1 MRDFITNKFPP
12 AIIGEDA
19 SVRISLYMPTH
30 RTAPD
35 NRQDVIRF
43 KNLVNQLEERKGFD
57 KQVELLRTLERDQ
70 EFWIYNLDSIGVLI
84 DDLNNI
90 AIYRMTRDVKEYLE
104 VGKRFY
110 LKPLIRNYQSDE
122 TYHALG
128 LARDQFRLY
137 KGNRYGFSEVE
148 IDDEDRLLKNVLGD
162 TFTGGRLNV
171 VSHGGSVG
179 NFHGHGAKSEE
190 VKVDTEKFFYYVDK
204 YIRDNYS
211 LKEQKPLILIAPTE
225 DQSLFRKI
233 SSNEFL
239 VDSGVNRSFSSIDP
253 NNLKEVL
260 WQALEPIYNEKTEK
274 LINQY
279 NIGINKNQAFNTIQ
293 ETLEAL
299 VNNRVK
305 ILVLQ
310 ADKFVTGTVDIEKAE
325 YKVESDGEDI
335 LNQLAHIALDMGS
348 EVVILPEEK
357 MPKNVSIFSI
367 LRF

>member
-12 AIIGEDA
+12 AILGEDA

-43 KNLVNQLEERKGFD
+43 KNLVNQLEERGSFE
-57 KQVELLRTLERDQ
+57 KQVELLRALERDQ
-70 EFWIYNLDSIGVLI
+70 EFWIYNLDSIAVLI
-84 DDLNNI
+84 DDLNNMV
-90 AIYRMTRDVKEYLE
+90 IYRMTRSVKEYLE

-122 TYHALG
+122 IYHALG
-128 LARDQFRLY
+128 LARDQFKLY

-148 IDDEDRLLKNVLGD
+148 IDDDDRLLTNVLGD
-162 TFTGGRLNV
+162 RFTGGRLNV

-204 YIRDNYS
+204 YIRENYS
-211 LKEQKPLILIAPTE
+211 LKEKKPLILIAPAE

-233 SSNEFL
+233 SSNEYL
-239 VDSGVNRSFSSIDP
+239 VNSGVNRSYSSIDP

-274 LINQY
+274 LIKQY
-279 NIGINKNQAFNTIQ
+279 NIGINNNQAFNTIQ

-299 VNNRVK
+299 VANRVST
-305 ILVLQ
+305 LVLQ
-310 ADKFVTGTVDIEKAE
+310 ADKFVTGTEILKKANT
-325 YKVESDGEDI
+325 KLRV
-335 LNQLAHIALDMGS
+335 MG
-348 EVVILPEEK
+348 K
-357 MPKNVSIFSI
+357 IF
-367 LRF
+367 